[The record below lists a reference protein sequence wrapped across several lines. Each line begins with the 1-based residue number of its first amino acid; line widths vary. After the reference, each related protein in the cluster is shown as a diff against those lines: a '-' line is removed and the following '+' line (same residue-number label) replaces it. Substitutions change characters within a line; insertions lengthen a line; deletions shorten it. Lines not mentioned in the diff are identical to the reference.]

1 MTGIGFIK
9 PIIMN
14 LFIVSY
20 KHYTTR
26 IQYRVNIQ
34 LTAPIFSSFCR
45 RTLGKI
51 WSTNILFQQRTKGKS
66 SRSTTQFLF
75 RRIPFFKW
83 SSYLKKGMVVD
94 IVSVLCVRRDDQ
106 LVDFVRTFCKFNLPI
121 KLWQV
126 CSLCSSFQTTHHLWF
141 FNLFIWRTVELISP
155 CTKTHT
161 CKKGIEL
168 K

>member
-1 MTGIGFIK
+1 MQVIEQWMGDGDRFHKTDK
-9 PIIMN
+9 YE
-14 LFIVSY
+14 LAHCIVY

-75 RRIPFFKW
+75 RRIPFFK
-83 SSYLKKGMVVD
+83 
-94 IVSVLCVRRDDQ
+94 
-106 LVDFVRTFCKFNLPI
+106 
-121 KLWQV
+121 
-126 CSLCSSFQTTHHLWF
+126 
-141 FNLFIWRTVELISP
+141 
-155 CTKTHT
+155 
-161 CKKGIEL
+161 
-168 K
+168 